1 MKPYRIIKC
10 AGHDFKM
17 YYPCNSI
24 NKEGL
29 RGEINYPQHTVKISN
44 KHQKYKGNKIVQ
56 EYKRARQEI
65 EESIMH
71 ETTHMVDTYYND
83 CKLNEAQTTRMS
95 QGLYQVLKDNF
106 KLKLLRR

>member
-24 NKEGL
+24 NKDKL
-29 RGEINYPQHTVKISN
+29 VGEITYPI
-44 KHQKYKGNKIVQ
+44 NKIKIANKSQ
-56 EYKRARQEI
+56 GFKRTKSEI

-71 ETTHMVDTYYND
+71 ETTHMVDRYYNND
-83 CKLNEAQTTRMS
+83 SLSEKQVCRLS
-95 QGLYQVLKDNF
+95 QGFYQVLKDNF
-106 KLKLLRR
+106 GLKLLKR